1 MSYICMI
8 SYTLVHIY
16 AISNQRR
23 TKDLVPRSL
32 SFVFGKFIPC
42 VLKEPHAM
50 MGSWSEGI

>member
-23 TKDLVPRSL
+23 TEDLVPRSL